1 MPKPTR
7 PALVPAQPDRRTL
20 LPDLRHLILTAREQ
34 VARAVDST
42 LVALN
47 WEIGHRIR
55 RDILKERR
63 AAYGTQIVSTVSR
76 QLEPE
81 FGRGFDE
88 KSLRHM
94 IRFAEVFP
102 DEEIVSALR
111 RQLSWT
117 HFNEKPD
124 RGPKVVKRTKSG
136 QAAHF
141 PQAHSAVASE
151 SALNQPPRTR
161 AKVICSKAG

>member
-124 RGPKVVKRTKSG
+124 RGPKVVRLPISPKPTPPL
-136 QAAHF
+136 
-141 PQAHSAVASE
+141 PQ
-151 SALNQPPRTR
+151 NPR
-161 AKVICSKAG
+161 